1 MARKSVIAGE
11 YIIEIADNGH
21 VDVLCVP
28 SNLYQTMRGIAKEK
42 DFPVDEKWNMRDL
55 GRRLVK
61 EFGDGKEAHFGDLVV
76 KRLPT
81 QQIEIYKECG
91 HGNVKEELRIISDK
105 MGFPYDESWNTQTLG
120 SKLVDHLLENKE
132 KADKILQTPRGSR
145 ASDAT
150 ANSYG

>member
-11 YIIEIADNGH
+11 YIIEIADNGR
-21 VDVLCVP
+21 VDVLRVY
-28 SNLYQTMRGIAKEK
+28 SNLYQTMLGIAKEMN
-42 DFPVDEKWNMRDL
+42 FPVDEKWNTQDL

-61 EFGDGKEAHFGDLVV
+61 EFGDGEVAHFGDIVV

-91 HGNVKEELRIISDK
+91 NGKARAELRLISDM
-105 MGFPYDESWNTQTLG
+105 MGFPGDESWSNLTFV
-120 SKLVDHLLENKE
+120 SKLVDFLLENKE
-132 KADKILQTPRGSR
+132 KADKILKMPRGSR